1 MKFPVFGSSNLL
13 NDYLNSPLSHLDYLV
28 WQTGADAAGNDVL
41 FHSSAQSPV
50 LSATAT
56 IHRVLV
62 VVSLDHGDVALHH
75 PVVCVEDTHQAGDA
89 LAHAAAPRD
98 DLHARPELVLV
109 DAHQDDGQWAQ
120 VGHLGAAEDHVLH
133 GPTEMVA
140 TVLGT
145 SVRATQLK

>member
-1 MKFPVFGSSNLL
+1 MFR
-13 NDYLNSPLSHLDYLV
+13 
-28 WQTGADAAGNDVL
+28 
-41 FHSSAQSPV
+41 SSAQSPV
-50 LSATAT
+50 ITT
-56 IHRVLV
+56 TTTVHRVIV

-75 PVVCVEDTHQAGDA
+75 PVVSVEDTQQAGDT

-109 DAHQDDGQWAQ
+109 DAHQDDGQCAQ
-120 VGHLGAAEDHVLH
+120 VGHLGAAEHHVLH

-145 SVRATQLK
+145 SVRAARPGQVSLSSNNSLLS